1 MPTTPTAR
9 PEPRPTFDRCRSAV
23 LRPGFSLIELLTVI
37 LIISILI
44 AITVPTLSSVQR
56 SGRTASTQSLLTE
69 LTNAVAS
76 FELDNNRL
84 PGYFSQAELG
94 STTNFNPGPSAGPGL
109 TAIENAMLD
118 LSGVGAVVTE
128 QPSDPGSWVEV
139 NPLQNNARRIWVKA
153 DLIGADEG
161 NYFLP
166 GGSNLVHMTREQ
178 QPGTITSG
186 QVAGPGLPDLIDA
199 FGQPVLA
206 WVADESAP
214 TNIREREM
222 FAQATSNSGTSLFY
236 WNANGS
242 MLSSTQLGD
251 RGQDMTRRPTPGGG
265 GSLIGSG
272 AYDVGTESIVKIMGA
287 LLGNPGYPDEAR
299 LAAGDYEEIFP
310 RQPRGRFVAH
320 SAGPDAVYLAANDK
334 KLGRLV
340 SGDML
345 GGGNLNITYG
355 VNFFTSTSGNRRSG
369 DNGQPV
375 SADFLDGFD
384 DIVVSQ

>member
-1 MPTTPTAR
+1 MPTTPTPR
-9 PEPRPTFDRCRSAV
+9 PEPRPTRNQPAES
-23 LRPGFSLIELLTVI
+23 RPAFSLVELLTVI

-76 FELDNNRL
+76 FQLDNNRL
-84 PGYFSQAELG
+84 PGYFSQAEIA
-94 STTNFNPGPSAGPGL
+94 STTNFNPGPSNGPGL
-109 TAIENAMLD
+109 TSLENALLD

-128 QPSDPGSWVEV
+128 QPTDPGSWIEV
-139 NPLQNNARRIWVKA
+139 NPVQNNARRIWVKA

-178 QPGTITSG
+178 QPGTITST
-186 QVAGPGLPDLIDA
+186 QLAGPGLPDLIDA

-214 TNIREREM
+214 TNIRDREM
-222 FAQATSNSGTSLFY
+222 FVRATSNPGSSLFY

-242 MLSSTQLGD
+242 MLSSAQLGD
-251 RGQDMTRRPTPGGG
+251 RGMDMTRAPSPGGG
-265 GSLIGSG
+265 GSLIGRG
-272 AYDVGTESIVKIMGA
+272 AFSNTVALENVMAA

-299 LAAGDYEEIFP
+299 LAAGNYNNIFP
-310 RQPRGRFVAH
+310 RQPRGRFIAH

-340 SGDML
+340 SGDMF

-355 VNFFTSTSGNRRSG
+355 VNFFTSTSGTRRTG
-369 DNGQPV
+369 DNNQPV
-375 SADFLDGFD
+375 TADFLDGFD